1 MSNITVEYTCHI
13 RSDRHGRQ
21 RLMAGEAPE
30 HSAPVEPGRT
40 PRITKL
46 MALAIRFEEKLEQ
59 GHVRDMAQLARLGH
73 VSRARLTQIMNLRLL
88 APDIQEALL
97 QLPRVL
103 EGRSPI
109 KYGDLAPIIQCPTW
123 KAQRE
128 RWSVLLHKR
137 GISLSENSY

>member
-21 RLMAGEAPE
+21 RLVSGEAPE
-30 HSAPVEPGRT
+30 PPAPVEPGRT

-46 MALAIRFEEKLEQ
+46 MALAIRFEEKLER

-97 QLPRVL
+97 QFPRVL

-109 KYGDLAPIIQCPTW
+109 KYADLAPIIQCPTW
-123 KAQRE
+123 NAQRE
-128 RWSVLLHKR
+128 RWVALLR
-137 GISLSENSY
+137 DRNLDVGLS